1 MMKYLSN
8 LNWWKQLSLNAL
20 TLLTA
25 LLAALTTAH
34 IHVNWFTSDTVN
46 VIAQFIIAFGIFFV
60 GSCAGLINTYLTIKS
75 KEKAAKV
82 AEQHQKEQEA
92 AAVAKVEAA
101 KQIVASAGNTQPST
115 EGPVTV
121 IPVHSN

>member
-1 MMKYLSN
+1 MMKYLSD

-46 VIAQFIIAFGIFFV
+46 AVAQFVIAFGTFFV
-60 GSCAGLINTYLTIKS
+60 GSCAGLINTYLTKKS
-75 KEKAAKV
+75 KVKAAKV
-82 AEQHQKEQEA
+82 AEQHQKEQA
-92 AAVAKVEAA
+92 AAEAAKVETA
-101 KQIVASAGNTQPST
+101 KQIVASAGNTQSST
-115 EGPVTV
+115 EGPVNV
-121 IPVHSN
+121 VPGQCN